1 MAITGYY
8 SKPGASA
15 AATQA
20 TAVVEP
26 QAIPLSTAG
35 LSSEI
40 SESTKRGAQL
50 LNSLGCIGCHRVN
63 GKGGVIGPELS
74 PNVLR
79 GKSPVWLTIQIR
91 DPKAHYPNSIMPP
104 FSSLSD
110 QQINDLVDFLLTLA
124 QGKEVPTG
132 HAVAGPTP
140 APSSVPLPGP
150 ARVKV
155 LGPQAPP
162 GPASYIIGNAD
173 LGEYLF
179 KQNCEQ
185 CHGVQG
191 KDKVP
196 NPGSTDGTVP
206 PLNPIDPTL
215 SDKKAQTFV
224 SRIDPYIQH
233 GSIPAGPN
241 PVLHM
246 LPFGDSKSL
255 TQQMIANVE
264 AYVLHLNGVDRAQLV
279 HPGIQPRYFFW
290 LVVIVF
296 GCVLGGFCIWKGR
309 AR

>member
-1 MAITGYY
+1 MAITGYF
-8 SKPGASA
+8 SKPGASM
-15 AATQA
+15 AATKA
-20 TAVVEP
+20 TTLVEP

-35 LSSEI
+35 PSSEI
-40 SESTKRGAQL
+40 SESAKRGVQL
-50 LNSLGCIGCHRVN
+50 INSLGCIGCHRVE
-63 GKGGVIGPELS
+63 GKGGTVGPELS
-74 PNVLR
+74 PDVLR
-79 GKSPVWLTIQIR
+79 GKSSQWLIIQIR
-91 DPKAHYPNSIMPP
+91 NPKAHFPTSIMPS

-110 QQINDLVDFLLTLA
+110 RQINDVVDFLLTLA
-124 QGKEVPTG
+124 QGRQVPPG
-132 HAVAGPTP
+132 PAVAAPTP
-140 APSSVPLPGP
+140 APSPVPPSGP
-150 ARVKV
+150 AHVKV

-162 GPASYIIGNAD
+162 GPASYIIGNVD

-185 CHGVQG
+185 CHGIQG

-215 SDKKAQTFV
+215 FDNNAQTFV
-224 SRIDPYIQH
+224 NKIDSYIQH

-264 AYVLHLNGVDRAQLV
+264 AYVLHLNGANRAQLV
-279 HPGIQPRYFFW
+279 HPGMKPHLFFW
-290 LVVIVF
+290 LVVIIF